1 MTATHEEHE
10 FSSWQQALE
19 AEALTPEQ
27 LAVLQEMIDD
37 GEADTLERA
46 AQLLDWQQSV
56 LDANERM
63 YGF

>member
-1 MTATHEEHE
+1 MAFIHEERE
-10 FSSWQQALE
+10 FTSWIQALE
-19 AEALTPEQ
+19 ADILTPEQ

-46 AQLLDWQQSV
+46 AQLLDWQESV
-56 LDANERM
+56 IDHDEHM